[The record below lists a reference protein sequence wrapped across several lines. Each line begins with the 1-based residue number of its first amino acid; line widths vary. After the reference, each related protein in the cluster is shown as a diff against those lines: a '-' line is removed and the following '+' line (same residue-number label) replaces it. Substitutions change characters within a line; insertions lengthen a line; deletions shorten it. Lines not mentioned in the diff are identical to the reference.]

1 MREEVNINKKKK
13 NKPDKGLAFINIDR
27 YKPRDLVTIVWLEKT
42 YLWAC
47 LAVETKPHKYAGIKC
62 QDEDKIVSKK
72 AIPLYSFRQN

>member
-1 MREEVNINKKKK
+1 MREEVSINKKKK

-62 QDEDKIVSKK
+62 
-72 AIPLYSFRQN
+72 PR